1 MESSARVPRGASAS
15 WASSDAARAL
25 QGVMARGGWRGLA
38 ADVLVGRRTGAVTD
52 VPPDAAQGEVPALG
66 GPMAMGPGMA
76 LIEQRLRRVE
86 GDPTLLIN
94 NQFKLEEM
102 RLMQGARGPLRESR
116 PW

>member
-1 MESSARVPRGASAS
+1 
-15 WASSDAARAL
+15 
-25 QGVMARGGWRGLA
+25 MAPPDQLPSEGA
-38 ADVLVGRRTGAVTD
+38 ADAVDRFDQFGQQPMTD

-76 LIEQRLRRVE
+76 LIEQRLRQVE
-86 GDPTLLIN
+86 GNPTLLIN

-102 RLMQGARGPLRESR
+102 RLMQGTRGGLRESR

>member
-1 MESSARVPRGASAS
+1 MTPPDQLPSEG
-15 WASSDAARAL
+15 
-25 QGVMARGGWRGLA
+25 A
-38 ADVLVGRRTGAVTD
+38 ADAVDRFDQFGQQPMTD